1 MALGGGCYSVQ
12 SGCYV
17 EASWLLTGYKGDSFK
32 LGAEVLLG
40 GCFGAFTH
48 TDTK

>member
-1 MALGGGCYSVQ
+1 MALVAGYYSVQ

-17 EASWLLTGYKGDSFK
+17 VATWLLTGYKDDSFK
-32 LGAEVLLG
+32 VDAEVLLG
-40 GCFGAFTH
+40 GCYGAFTH